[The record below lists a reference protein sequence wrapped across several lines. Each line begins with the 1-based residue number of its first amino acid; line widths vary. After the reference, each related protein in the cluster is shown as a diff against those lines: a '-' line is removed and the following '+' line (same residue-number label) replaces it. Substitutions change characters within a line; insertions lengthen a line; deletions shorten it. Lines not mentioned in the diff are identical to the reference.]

1 MTLIRYEIKAGFFKG
16 LLFGIRHYNYTFN
29 DIEMY
34 EEDIVL
40 YIGIFQI
47 IVTKIYEK

>member
-1 MTLIRYEIKAGFFKG
+1 MNLIRYEVKAGFFKG
-16 LLFGIRHYNYTFN
+16 FLLGIRHYPF
-29 DIEMY
+29 DDEEMY

-47 IVTKIYEK
+47 ILTLIYEK

>member
-1 MTLIRYEIKAGFFKG
+1 MNLIRFEIKAGFFKG
-16 LLFGIRHYNYTFN
+16 FLFGIRHYPFDDE
-29 DIEMY
+29 DIY

-47 IVTKIYEK
+47 ILTLIYEK

>member
-1 MTLIRYEIKAGFFKG
+1 MKLIRYEIKAGFFKG
-16 LLFGIRHYNYTFN
+16 FLFGVRHYHFY
-29 DIEMY
+29 DEEIY

-47 IVTKIYEK
+47 ILTLIYQK

>member
-1 MTLIRYEIKAGFFKG
+1 MNLVRYELKVGFFKG
-16 LLFGIRHYNYTFN
+16 LLFGIRHYTFN

-47 IVTKIYEK
+47 ILTLIYEK